1 MKEYK
6 PFKMKKSSPA
16 KALVAGAGA
25 LMAFL
30 TKMGIGA
37 KAAYGI
43 ASTVGKIGA
52 TKIAGTTLGKLATS
66 KAGKAIGSTIVSRAL
81 TPKNK
86 TMSALKPK
94 DQAKVQSTGIE
105 NFASMQFGTGS
116 KPPFAM
122 KRNMK
127 K

>member
-1 MKEYK
+1 MKDYK
-6 PFKMKKSSPA
+6 PFKMKKSSPT
-16 KALVAGAGA
+16 KALVAGGA
-25 LMAFL
+25 LLAFL
-30 TKMGIGA
+30 TKLGIGA

-66 KAGKAIGSTIVSRAL
+66 KAAKTIGKQVLSSAL

-94 DQAKVQSTGIE
+94 DQAKVQSTGID
-105 NFASMQFGTGS
+105 NFASMEFGTGS

>member
-43 ASTVGKIGA
+43 ASAVGKIGA

-66 KAGKAIGSTIVSRAL
+66 KAAKTIGKQVLSSAL

-94 DQAKVQSTGIE
+94 DQAKVQSTGID
-105 NFASMQFGTGS
+105 NFASMEFGTGS

>member
-16 KALVAGAGA
+16 KVLVAGGA
-25 LMAFL
+25 LLAFL
-30 TKMGIGA
+30 TKLGIGA
-37 KAAYGI
+37 KTAYGI

-66 KAGKAIGSTIVSRAL
+66 KAAKTIGSQVLSSAL